1 MRRHGWLMVAA
12 NEELL
17 FETSIKEC
25 WPRAFATAGI
35 DVRPLAPTSGRS

>member
-1 MRRHGWLMVAA
+1 VAA

-17 FETSIKEC
+17 FETPVKQR

-35 DVRPLAPTSGRS
+35 DVRLLAPTSGHA